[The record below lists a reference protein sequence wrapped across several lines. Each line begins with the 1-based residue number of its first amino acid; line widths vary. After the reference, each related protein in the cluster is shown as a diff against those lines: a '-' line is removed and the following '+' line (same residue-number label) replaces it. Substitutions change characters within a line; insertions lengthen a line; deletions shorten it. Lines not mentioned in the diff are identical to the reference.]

1 VILIDQHRSYLYEAV
16 MEGIELVTFVNTQVI
31 PVCIFLIMMGMG
43 LSLVFA
49 DFKRVLK
56 YPKAVGIGLTN
67 QLLLLPIIGF
77 ALANI
82 MPLEP
87 EYAVGVMLL
96 VLCPGGTT
104 SNMFTH
110 LAKGD
115 VALSVTM
122 TAVASLITV
131 FTIPVILNLSL
142 VHFMGQGNEFKLPII
157 ATMFSLMK
165 LTIVPIALGMIIKA
179 YFPNF
184 ANSTQV
190 HVSRFGILFLTL
202 LIVFLTYIQKDIV
215 VSAFIAAGP
224 VSIILNL
231 STMALGYYTSKWFG
245 LSIPQRT
252 SITIEVGLQ
261 NSTLSMFMA
270 LTLLANYKMSFT
282 PAIYTLIMLFTAGVL
297 MKFLRIKAKATL
309 QKNSDGNLNVEQT
322 N

>member
-1 VILIDQHRSYLYEAV
+1 
-16 MEGIELVTFVNTQVI
+16 MENIELVTFVNSQVI

-43 LSLVFA
+43 LTLVPN
-49 DFKRVLK
+49 DFKRVVK
-56 YPKAVGIGLTN
+56 YPKAVTIGLTN
-67 QLLLLPIIGF
+67 QLILLPIIGF

-104 SNMFTH
+104 SNMFSH

-122 TAVASLITV
+122 TAIASLITV
-131 FTIPVILNLSL
+131 FTIPVVLNLSL
-142 VHFMGQGNEFKLPII
+142 VYFMGEGSEFKLPIVS
-157 ATMFSLMK
+157 TMISLMK
-165 LTIVPIALGMIIKA
+165 LTIVPITIGMLIKKYWPKVA
-179 YFPNF
+179 D
-184 ANSTQV
+184 SSQV
-190 HVSRFGILFLTL
+190 HVSKFGILFLTL
-202 LIVFLTYIQKDIV
+202 LIIFLTYIQQDIV
-215 VSAFIAAGP
+215 IDALINTGP
-224 VSIILNL
+224 VSLILNI
-231 STMALGYYTSKWFG
+231 STMALGYYSSQWFG
-245 LSIPQRT
+245 LNLAQRT

-297 MKFLRIKAKATL
+297 VKILGSKF
-309 QKNSDGNLNVEQT
+309 KNQHEDRKLAAAPME
-322 N
+322 

>member
-1 VILIDQHRSYLYEAV
+1 
-16 MEGIELVTFVNTQVI
+16 MEDIELVTFVNSQVI

-43 LSLVFA
+43 LSLVTD

-56 YPKAVGIGLTN
+56 YPKAVAIGLTN

-77 ALANI
+77 GLANI

-104 SNMFTH
+104 SNMFSH

-131 FTIPVILNLSL
+131 FTIPVVLNYSL
-142 VHFMGQGNEFKLPII
+142 IHFMGQGNEFQLPILT
-157 ATMFSLMK
+157 TMFSLMK
-165 LTIVPIALGMIIKA
+165 LTIVPIVIGMMIRRYAPKIA
-179 YFPNF
+179 E
-184 ANSTQV
+184 STQV

-202 LIVFLTYIQKDIV
+202 LIIFLTYIQQDIV
-215 VSAFIAAGP
+215 IPALIAAGP
-224 VSIILNL
+224 VSIILNI
-231 STMALGYYTSKWFG
+231 STMLLGYYSSKLFG
-245 LSIPQRT
+245 LNLAQRT

-282 PAIYTLIMLFTAGVL
+282 PAIYTLTMLFTAGIL
-297 MKFLRIKAKATL
+297 AGMLNSKYFKS
-309 QKNSDGNLNVEQT
+309 KNNSEVMADNA
-322 N
+322 